1 MLPAESDAI
10 RYSHVCSTTAGLIE
24 STEVNNEKNETKTK
38 NQNSYAE
45 KKWCQFLRVSGV
57 SLERVRELKW
67 GRFVEKNKF

>member
-1 MLPAESDAI
+1 MLPTESDAI
-10 RYSHVCSTTAGLIE
+10 RCSHVCSTTAGLIE

-57 SLERVRELKW
+57 SLERVRELKV
-67 GRFVEKNKF
+67 GPICGKNKF